1 MSLERRAS
9 DPFYVIPPGAHPQL
23 LGTTLAD
30 TGLDQVATAPDG
42 RLAIAAE
49 IPAQACGPGD
59 LAGQDSKDLRRAVL
73 QPLAARRRRR
83 TRAAAAI
90 IDLPPLQGLLGAVA
104 LPPQLLLV
112 TCRSRSSS
120 GAPTRSAAT

>member
-42 RLAIAAE
+42 RRSPLKF
-49 IPAQACGPGD
+49 PAQACGPGD

>member
-49 IPAQACGPGD
+49 IPGPGMW
-59 LAGQDSKDLRRAVL
+59 AG
-73 QPLAARRRRR
+73 
-83 TRAAAAI
+83 
-90 IDLPPLQGLLGAVA
+90 
-104 LPPQLLLV
+104 
-112 TCRSRSSS
+112 
-120 GAPTRSAAT
+120 